1 MSVSITCPCGKKYRV
16 KDTLAGKKIRCTD
29 CAEVLK
35 VPLQDAGNV
44 AELDEFD
51 TLPTPSRDQE
61 ERQSSLPPRTKR
73 RSKVMRRDV
82 EPDEPASRKLIEKRW
97 FGSTSGGVLG
107 GVLMI
112 VIAIVWFVVGLAG
125 GRIFFYPPVL

>member
-29 CAEVLK
+29 CTEVLK

-44 AELDEFD
+44 AELDELD

-61 ERQSSLPPRTKR
+61 EGQSSRPPRTKR
-73 RSKVMRRDV
+73 RSKAIRRDV
-82 EPDEPASRKLIEKRW
+82 APDEPAARKLTAKRW
-97 FGSTSGGVLG
+97 CGSTRLRVL
-107 GVLMI
+107 
-112 VIAIVWFVVGLAG
+112 
-125 GRIFFYPPVL
+125 